1 MSDALAQISALVRRE
16 IGMRIGPD
24 QLPGLAAAL
33 ARATPGASPEEAA
46 RSLRAPATRGLLL
59 ERLIDEVT
67 VQESYFLRD
76 RAQLR
81 RIDWRTLVTPG
92 RPIRV
97 WSAACATGEE
107 AYSLA
112 LLACEALGPNPPV
125 EILGTDVSHAALAKA
140 GEGAYR
146 PRAVRELDQML
157 CERYFTRRADGVA
170 AGAALRS
177 LVRFEPHNLVR
188 DPSPP
193 VGHEPFD
200 LVLCRNVLIY
210 LDGDV
215 VDGVLA
221 SLERA
226 RRADGLLILGAA
238 DVLCAT
244 SRRLASPAPEQPV
257 TVRAAAPPAER
268 ARPRAVDEVALIA
281 ESLGVVDPAELLA
294 RSHALLEHDP
304 LNATAHFLCGLAQLE
319 AGDAEAAVGALR
331 RALYADA
338 GFGLAAYTLGRAH
351 EAGGDVIAAR
361 RAYSQA
367 CRTIRGDDARNRA
380 LRGRIE
386 PAELESAARAR
397 LGVLRGARVAV

>member
-1 MSDALAQISALVRRE
+1 VSDALEQIGELVRRE
-16 IGMRIGPD
+16 IGMRIVPD

-33 ARATPGASPEEAA
+33 ARAMPGASSEEAV
-46 RSLRAPATRGLLL
+46 RSLRTPPRGGPLL

-76 RAQLR
+76 PAQLLR
-81 RIDWRTLVTPG
+81 VDWRTLVTPG
-92 RPIRV
+92 RRIRV

-125 EILGTDVSHAALAKA
+125 EILGTDVSRAALAKA
-140 GEGAYR
+140 GDGVYR
-146 PRAVRELDQML
+146 PRAVRELDQTL
-157 CERYFTRRADGVA
+157 CERYFSRGADGLEV
-170 AGAALRS
+170 GAALRA

-193 VGHEPFD
+193 AGHEPFD

-215 VDGVLA
+215 VEDVLA

-226 RRADGLLILGAA
+226 RRADGLLVLGAA

-244 SRRLASPAPEQPV
+244 SRRLALPTPEQPV
-257 TVRAAAPPAER
+257 SVLPAAPPAEP
-268 ARPRAVDEVALIA
+268 ARPRATDEVTLIA
-281 ESLGVVDPAELLA
+281 ESLGVVEPAELLA

-319 AGDAEAAVGALR
+319 AGDVEAAVAALR
-331 RALYADA
+331 RALYADS

-351 EAGGDVIAAR
+351 EAGGDVVAAR
-361 RAYSQA
+361 RAYAQSLG
-367 CRTIRGDDARNRA
+367 TLRGDDARNRA

-386 PAELESAARAR
+386 PAVVEAAARAR